1 MATQTLQ
8 TNSAHDLF
16 LPDGRNLVLLS
27 GAAACQQNVLQ
38 ATLLR
43 LTEDIYNQLNGVDY
57 FGSIFTPQADY
68 DAARASLSG
77 QILNCPDVVSIESL
91 VIDIVPQV
99 NPNSGL
105 TENSFT
111 YTAQIMTIYGPLTV
125 SSP

>member
-1 MATQTLQ
+1 
-8 TNSAHDLF
+8 
-16 LPDGRNLVLLS
+16 
-27 GAAACQQNVLQ
+27 
-38 ATLLR
+38 
-43 LTEDIYNQLNGVDY
+43 
-57 FGSIFTPQADY
+57 
-68 DAARASLSG
+68 
-77 QILNCPDVVSIESL
+77 VVSIESL